1 MSTPVDAPSFDVV
14 VVGAGP
20 AGLAA
25 ATEVARA
32 GLKALCL
39 DKLAPGG
46 ALINLTALHDYKEGA
61 DGPQVA
67 SQLTDDATAAGVE
80 IGFGEVVR
88 LSGSGPWTVETAEGE
103 HHAGRAVVIATGLGK
118 GRLGLPGE
126 DHYEG
131 RGLSHC
137 ASCDGP
143 LYAGLPVIVAG
154 SAGWAPHE
162 ARELQAFASEVTVID
177 TVAAKLPDGVRH
189 LDGRIVALEGSEGL
203 QSVVVESGGGR
214 KTVPTSAVFVYVT
227 PRLHPAEGV
236 GRQLP
241 RTGLQTG
248 ANHAAIRAQTVETT
262 QPMFPGATNG
272 SAGAEPSGAERRA
285 TRSGPPSS
293 LQSPDGEWQP
303 PGGSGF
309 DPGSKATGTVASRHL
324 QRPIGLRRFRR

>member
-80 IGFGEVVR
+80 LGFGEVVR

-103 HHAGRAVVIATGLGK
+103 HHTGRAVVIATGLGK

-177 TVAAKLPDGVRH
+177 TVAGRLPDGVRH
-189 LDGRIVALEGSEGL
+189 LDGRIVALEGSDGL
-203 QSVVVESGGGR
+203 QSVVVESGGAR
-214 KTVPTSAVFVYVT
+214 KTVPTSAVFVYVGQS
-227 PRLHPAEGV
+227 PAAEFAPDSLARDATGHIVVDEEG
-236 GRQLP
+236 
-241 RTGLQTG
+241 RTS
-248 ANHAAIRAQTVETT
+248 AATAFAAGDVR
-262 QPMFPGATNG
+262 
-272 SAGAEPSGAERRA
+272 AGARHYLADAIADGQRA
-285 TRSGPPSS
+285 A
-293 LQSPDGEWQP
+293 Q
-303 PGGSGF
+303 
-309 DPGSKATGTVASRHL
+309 AIVAAL
-324 QRPIGLRRFRR
+324 AKTT